1 MRKLYKSAQKNE
13 EDKQSRK
20 EKRKMADTNLIL
32 NVNISNV
39 DEAIEKAN
47 QLVELLTKAQ
57 EIINSL
63 SEFRI
68 TI

>member
-1 MRKLYKSAQKNE
+1 
-13 EDKQSRK
+13 
-20 EKRKMADTNLIL
+20 MADTNLIL